1 MQQVTPELARS
12 FGLERA
18 RGALVADVPPNSPA
32 ESAGIQRGDVIIAF
46 NGRQLEDMHELPR
59 IVANMP
65 PGNVAEVR
73 LLRSGKEQMVQVKVG
88 EMVEEQRQAVVDG
101 STPWGG
107 GLEVQ
112 DLTPEVA
119 RSLGLSDTQGVI
131 VTDVEEGSPADQV
144 GMRRGDVILEVNQ
157 QKITNLQ
164 DYRAT
169 LGRTGE
175 TKSLLF
181 LVRRGDNTV

>member
-1 MQQVTPELARS
+1 
-12 FGLERA
+12 
-18 RGALVADVPPNSPA
+18 
-32 ESAGIQRGDVIIAF
+32 
-46 NGRQLEDMHELPR
+46 MHELPR

-88 EMVEEQRQAVVDG
+88 EMVEEQRQAVVGG
-101 STPWGG
+101 STPGEG
-107 GLEVQ
+107 GLAAQ

-144 GMRRGDVILEVNQ
+144 GMRRGDVILEVYQ

-164 DYRAT
+164 DYRAP
-169 LGRTGE
+169 LGRTEE

-181 LVRRGDNTV
+181 LVRRGDNTVYVALRPEE

>member
-1 MQQVTPELARS
+1 
-12 FGLERA
+12 
-18 RGALVADVPPNSPA
+18 
-32 ESAGIQRGDVIIAF
+32 
-46 NGRQLEDMHELPR
+46 
-59 IVANMP
+59 
-65 PGNVAEVR
+65 
-73 LLRSGKEQMVQVKVG
+73 
-88 EMVEEQRQAVVDG
+88 G
-101 STPWGG
+101 STPGG
-107 GLEVQ
+107 GLGLAVQ

-131 VTDVEEGSPADQV
+131 VSDVKEGSSADEG

-181 LVRRGDNTV
+181 LVRRGDNTVYVALRPEE